1 MLWAMKKQKFSRPG
15 RVRVWLDNFR
25 KTEWYGHQQSEDE
38 KRMIS
43 SRVDINL
50 YNTTSIQYNT
60 AENGM
65 NVRILFPDKIAENM

>member
-1 MLWAMKKQKFSRPG
+1 MTIRQR
-15 RVRVWLDNFR
+15 FR
-25 KTEWYGHQQSEDE
+25 KTECYGHQQSEDE

-65 NVRILFPDKIAENM
+65 NVRILF